1 MKGTYASTFGGD
13 DVNALIIK
21 LQTFGGLP
29 LSEIMTKVMKVRM
42 SGASAS

>member
-21 LQTFGGLP
+21 LQTFEGLP
-29 LSEIMTKVMKVRM
+29 LSGNHDQGHE
-42 SGASAS
+42 GGE